1 MDKEKEITETVTDR
15 DTSEK
20 NTTETKE
27 DSIRRDYGFAPDVEL
42 KECRYCR
49 VMIPKKAKVCPNCRM
64 SLKRHWFRNLVAAVF
79 AVAVIGVGGYYLSDH
94 WGIMRDAVMSV
105 WMAQDKDNNAVSTV
119 SVSTVDTAEMAAGA
133 AQAGPSEVAVNKETS
148 EKTDMEETAKSETEA
163 ARDNIAETEKKA
175 DSSGTSADMSGQ
187 AQNKTTG
194 GKQSDSNMASS
205 KEDNTADMDELTA
218 DKAKGEKATENKVT
232 EDKST
237 EDEETTSDS
246 GTAKNAA
253 GNNAGTV
260 SGGKDNNDKDN
271 SGKNDN
277 GKDNSDKDNND
288 KEKSDIN
295 SNGKEKNDIDS
306 NGKERSDNSST
317 DKDNDKG
324 NNSND
329 DNNNSKIDGY
339 DEESRQAS
347 GETAAAGN
355 DSTQQEQ
362 AFRDDCIEVSYK
374 ALLRDSETYL
384 NTALKVEVQ
393 VVSQVMGGLFDD
405 NIYYL
410 CKVEGVSGI
419 ERYYI
424 IRDDREEDDTLIL
437 EGDTLTVYGELF
449 GSCKLPASLIETR
462 PTVPAVAMLY
472 FDLKEE

>member
-1 MDKEKEITETVTDR
+1 MDKEKEITETVTER

-49 VMIPKKAKVCPNCRM
+49 VMIPKKARVCPNCRM
-64 SLKRHWFRNLVAAVF
+64 SLKKYWFRNLVAAVF

-105 WMAQDKDNNAVSTV
+105 WIAQDNNAVSTV
-119 SVSTVDTAEMAAGA
+119 SVTTVDTAEMAAGA
-133 AQAGPSEVAVNKETS
+133 AQAGSSEVAVNKENS
-148 EKTDMEETAKSETEA
+148 ENTDAEEATKSGTEA
-163 ARDNIAETEKKA
+163 ARDNIAETEKEA
-175 DSSGTSADMSGQ
+175 DSPETSADTSGQ

-194 GKQSDSNMASS
+194 SKQSVSNMASS
-205 KEDNTADMDELTA
+205 KEDNTADIDELTA
-218 DKAKGEKATENKVT
+218 DKDEGEKAAENRA
-232 EDKST
+232 T

-246 GTAKNAA
+246 GTAEKKNAA
-253 GNNAGTV
+253 GNSTNTV
-260 SGGKDNNDKDN
+260 NGDKDNN
-271 SGKNDN
+271 
-277 GKDNSDKDNND
+277 GKDDSDKDNND
-288 KEKSDIN
+288 KEKSNIN
-295 SNGKEKNDIDS
+295 SNGKEK
-306 NGKERSDNSST
+306 SDNN
-317 DKDNDKG
+317 KDDKG

-329 DNNNSKIDGY
+329 EDNNSKIEGY
-339 DEESRQAS
+339 DEESQQAS
-347 GETAAAGN
+347 GEKTAAGN

-362 AFRDDCIEVSYK
+362 AFRDDCSEVSYK

-393 VVSQVMGGLFDD
+393 VVCQVMGGLFDD

-449 GSCKLPASLIETR
+449 GNCKLPANLIETR

>member
-1 MDKEKEITETVTDR
+1 MGTDKDTTEKETTDQ
-15 DTSEK
+15 EK
-20 NTTETKE
+20 SGKQSAETKE

-49 VMIPKKAKVCPNCRM
+49 VMIPKKARVCPNCRM
-64 SLKRHWFRNLVAAVF
+64 SLKRYWFRNLVAAVF

-105 WMAQDKDNNAVSTV
+105 WMAQDNNAVSTV
-119 SVSTVDTAEMAAGA
+119 SVTTVDTAEMAAGA

-148 EKTDMEETAKSETEA
+148 EKADAEEAAKSGTEA
-163 ARDNIAETEKKA
+163 ARDNITETEKKA
-175 DSSGTSADMSGQ
+175 DSPETSADTSGQ

-194 GKQSDSNMASS
+194 GKQSDSNRALS
-205 KEDNTADMDELTA
+205 KEDNTVDIDESTE
-218 DKAKGEKATENKVT
+218 DKAKGDKATENKA
-232 EDKST
+232 T

-246 GTAKNAA
+246 RTAEEKNAA
-253 GNNAGTV
+253 GNNTNTI
-260 SGGKDNNDKDN
+260 SGGKDNNDKD
-271 SGKNDN
+271 DN

-295 SNGKEKNDIDS
+295 SNGKEKNVIDS
-306 NGKERSDNSST
+306 NGKESSDNNSN

-329 DNNNSKIDGY
+329 DNNNSNIDGY

-410 CKVEGVSGI
+410 CKVEGMSGI

-449 GSCKLPASLIETR
+449 GSCKLPANLIETR